1 MGKYLNE
8 KEQKKELN
16 WETFKTFLKS
26 KWVMICV
33 PILCALLLGVL
44 ICVLWVSGLPK
55 FQDVTVELGT
65 QSVSITQFMT
75 RHANMNKVG
84 FVSDISTI
92 DLSKVGTT
100 QLTLRHGNQVQTVTF
115 CVVDTTAPEVTF
127 LEEMTMRQPGIPDA
141 EDLVKSVSD
150 LSDTTI
156 AFAENLE
163 VPADYADLI
172 CPVVVTDASGNT
184 TTGECVLHF
193 GRIRSEV
200 VLEYGM
206 PLTKADILLVPERD
220 GDLIDQAQIDDINN
234 ALPGEY
240 PITVDMDGVEETCT
254 VTVQDTIGPQLIVQ
268 DVSVKPG
275 KSVDLEDFVVSVSDT
290 SGGVR
295 LVLTTPIDTRKEAN
309 LHMVIEAQ
317 DPYGNITT
325 GECTLRVTKD
335 DDGPKINFAHDY
347 VQAYCG
353 GEAPNYMEGVTVFD
367 EVDGACM
374 VVYDDSDVNLDQI
387 GTYEVVY
394 TATDKSGNTT
404 RKRRDVEVTFDYFN
418 DTISKEAQALLD
430 QHNAKVGSDP
440 EEIRDYVRDNI
451 KYNSNWG
458 GDDPISYGFNKRKGN
473 CYVHAIILKAMLDA
487 KGHETQLIWVED
499 HTHYWVVV
507 KIGDVWRHIDATPSR
522 GFHNKYS
529 LMDDAQRFE
538 TLKGRD
544 WDREQW
550 PACE

>member
-1 MGKYLNE
+1 MGKYLSEAE
-8 KEQKKELN
+8 KKVSPFWDAVKDFCKKKWISFCAPVVIAILVCGLVG
-16 WETFKTFLKS
+16 FL
-26 KWVMICV
+26 WIT
-33 PILCALLLGVL
+33 
-44 ICVLWVSGLPK
+44 GLPK

-84 FVSDISTI
+84 FVSDVSAI
-92 DLSKVGTT
+92 DLSKVGDTK
-100 QLTLRHGNQVQTVTF
+100 LTLFHGNQVETVTF
-115 CVVDTTAPEVTF
+115 SVVDTTAPEVVF
-127 LEEMTMRQPGIPDA
+127 VKEMTMREPGIPTA
-141 EDLVKSVSD
+141 QELVESVSD
-150 LSDTTI
+150 LSATTI
-156 AFAENLE
+156 AFTEHLA
-163 VPADYADLI
+163 VPADYSDLI
-172 CPVVVTDASGNT
+172 CPVAVTDESGNT
-184 TTGECVLHF
+184 TIGECVLRF
-193 GRIRSEV
+193 GRVRDEV
-200 VLEYGM
+200 VLEYGL
-206 PLTKADILLVPERD
+206 PLTKADILLAPERD
-220 GDLIDQAQIDDINN
+220 ADLIQQADIDVINQGQ
-234 ALPGEY
+234 PGEY
-240 PITVDMDGVEETCT
+240 PITVNVDGVEETCI
-254 VTVQDTIGPQLIVQ
+254 VKVQDTIGPELVVK

-275 KSVDLEDFVVSVSDT
+275 KNVDMEDFIVSVSDN
-290 SGGVR
+290 SGGIR
-295 LVLTTPIDTRKEAN
+295 LVLNTPIDTRKEAT
-309 LHMVIEAQ
+309 LQIVIEAQ

-325 GECTLRVTKD
+325 GECVLRVTED
-335 DDGPKINFAHDY
+335 DEKPKINFAHDY

-353 GEAPNYMEGVTVFD
+353 GEAPNYMEGVTAFD
-367 EVDGACM
+367 EVDGAVM
-374 VVYDDSDVNLDQI
+374 VVYDDSKVNLDKI

-394 TATDKSGNTT
+394 TATDKSGNTV
-404 RKRRDVEVTFDYFN
+404 KKSRDVEVTFDFFN
-418 DTISKEAQALLD
+418 DTISPEAQALLD
-430 QHNAKVGSDP
+430 EHNALVGSDP

-499 HTHYWVVV
+499 HTHYWVVI
-507 KIGDVWRHIDATPSR
+507 KIGETWRHIDATPSR